1 MPIGRFQAPDILLV
15 NSKTALDAP
24 PNNNVT
30 LTWSEAQSETF
41 GGVSITTSKYLI
53 YKTDSSATPLYETPV
68 ATLKYTGTRSYT
80 IAGPTNI
87 GDTAYYWVALQA
99 PDDYG
104 GAKYFN
110 TTPVTVTAVNVQP
123 NSSPTLSISNT
134 TVIAGAPVTLSWT
147 ASTPGENSVIARYN
161 IRRKLNAN
169 GDWEWI
175 ARLDP
180 SILSY
185 QTNAPTTT
193 GDSYTYRVYAVGE
206 WSESLSSSSNAVSVL
221 ANTPPTAPTI
231 VSGSSGKTYNRK
243 PRILITL
250 GTDID
255 TMSVSANKY
264 TASRATG
271 ITSGQNVDLYRTA
284 NVSAATHTETI
295 TVTDVYGESVTAS
308 ATYTVGSV
316 TWTDDPVV
324 AGTTLIKAAHIME
337 LRTVLDDICDYYGL
351 AHTTWGDDVIAG
363 ETSSALFPQ
372 HAEQLQ
378 NTVKRIA
385 QYINGFDPYSTVN
398 NVVLPSFT
406 DPSAVRAAVINEL
419 RQAVI
424 LL

>member
-1 MPIGRFQAPDILLV
+1 MPVGRFQAPDIILV

-24 PNNNVT
+24 PEVNVT
-30 LTWSEAQSETF
+30 LTWSEGQSETF
-41 GGVSITTSKYLI
+41 GGVSITASKYLI
-53 YKTDSSATPLYETPV
+53 YKTDSASTPLYATPS
-68 ATLKYTGTRSYT
+68 ATLNYTDTRSYS

-87 GDTAYYWVALQA
+87 GETAYYWIALQA

-110 TTPVTVTAVNVQP
+110 TTPVTVTAVNVGQ
-123 NSSPTLSISNT
+123 NSTPTLSISNT
-134 TVIAGAPVTLSWT
+134 TVVAGAPVTLSWT
-147 ASTPGENSVIARYN
+147 ASTPGENSVIVRYS
-161 IRRKLNAN
+161 IRRKLNS
-169 GDWEWI
+169 GGEWEWI
-175 ARLDP
+175 ARTDP
-180 SILSY
+180 TILSY

-193 GDSYTYRVYAVGE
+193 GDSYYYRVYAVGE
-206 WSESLSSSSNAVSVL
+206 WSASLSSASNAVSVL

-243 PRILITL
+243 PRILITM
-250 GTDID
+250 GTDTD
-255 TMSVSANKY
+255 TMSVSASKY
-264 TASRATG
+264 TASRETG
-271 ITSGQNVDLYRTA
+271 LTSGQNVDLYRTA
-284 NVSAATHTETI
+284 NVSVGSHTATI
-295 TVTDVYGESVTAS
+295 TVTDIYGESISVS
-308 ATYTVGSV
+308 APYVVGSI

-385 QYINGFDPYSTVN
+385 QYINGFDPYSSKN

-419 RQAVI
+419 RQAVT